1 MSGVAPIPTPTRL
14 AWRPALDGLR
24 GVAVLLVILVHFGR
38 ASWFPGGFVGV
49 DIFFALSG
57 FLITTLILQEW
68 DSTGTVSLR
77 RFYARRALRLLPAAC
92 ALFAVFLLVVFV
104 FGDKEFTGRPS
115 AGVAL
120 SSVAASLGYVL
131 NWVVALDY
139 PYAPALGHVWSLS
152 IEEQYYLV
160 WPVLLLVLL
169 RRGLPRKTILGIT
182 LGLALAS
189 MLVPLAD
196 PDAGPTRMYSGT
208 DVRAQALLLG
218 SALGQLYAGGFV
230 RPTLLGDVRFRL
242 LISVAVA
249 YLTVFV
255 GVAHSSTALLYF
267 GPLQLAVVASTILV
281 FATALAE
288 DQWAARVLGG
298 RVLRYVGRRS
308 YALYLWQWPLTTW
321 MSGLGDVER
330 FAISVPLT
338 FAAAELSYR
347 LVERPALR
355 LKGRFSRP
363 ERATDP
369 APDEAL
375 RAA

>member
-1 MSGVAPIPTPTRL
+1 M
-14 AWRPALDGLR
+14 
-24 GVAVLLVILVHFGR
+24 
-38 ASWFPGGFVGV
+38 
-49 DIFFALSG
+49 
-57 FLITTLILQEW
+57 
-68 DSTGTVSLR
+68 
-77 RFYARRALRLLPAAC
+77 
-92 ALFAVFLLVVFV
+92 
-104 FGDKEFTGRPS
+104 
-115 AGVAL
+115 
-120 SSVAASLGYVL
+120 
-131 NWVVALDY
+131 ALDY
-139 PYAPALGHVWSLS
+139 PYSPALGHVWSLS
-152 IEEQYYLV
+152 IKEQYYLV
-160 WPVLLLVLL
+160 WPALLLVLL

-196 PDAGPTRMYSGT
+196 PGAGPTRMYSGT
-208 DVRAQALLLG
+208 DVRAHALLLG

-249 YLTVFV
+249 YLTLFV
-255 GVAHSSTALLYF
+255 GVAHSSAALLYF
-267 GPLQLAVVASTILV
+267 GPLQLAVVASMILV

-308 YALYLWQWPLTTW
+308 YALYLWQWPITTW
-321 MSGLGDVER
+321 MNALGDVER

-363 ERATDP
+363 ERATEP